1 MIKLEDSGLSLYEQ
15 FCLPTKAELLP
26 TEFISMLSILQNKT
40 VFSIEDKKE
49 LLLSSIKEKMK
60 EYVTLVR
67 SDRTRS
73 RYSY

>member
-40 VFSIEDKKE
+40 VSSIEDKKE
-49 LLLSSIKEKMK
+49 LLLSSIW
-60 EYVTLVR
+60 
-67 SDRTRS
+67 
-73 RYSY
+73 